1 MMMITTGSMT
11 TMTDNPVL
19 KHIRSQNEKLREHIA
34 EEVSELKQTDLRAIL
49 RMIRTWK
56 GLANE

>member
-1 MMMITTGSMT
+1 
-11 TMTDNPVL
+11 MTDNPVL